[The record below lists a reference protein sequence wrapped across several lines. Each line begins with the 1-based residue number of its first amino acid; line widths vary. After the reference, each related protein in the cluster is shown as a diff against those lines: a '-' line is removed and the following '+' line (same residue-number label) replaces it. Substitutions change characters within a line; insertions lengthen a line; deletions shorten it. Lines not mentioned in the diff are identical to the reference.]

1 LKLRICANSGDWPQM
16 NTDFHK
22 QRISSVFHPCK
33 SVAPSLPAA

>member
-22 QRISSVFHPCK
+22 RRNSSLFHP
-33 SVAPSLPAA
+33 